1 MISKKTR
8 LTVGQ
13 NSGLSTASTVAGIA
27 GISALAATQ
36 SASAQSNFQALPGA
50 EFVIDQASGIARIT
64 YQGQM
69 YQVNAGHY
77 QINADG
83 SISISGEAAATVA
96 PGMTTTAVDTF
107 GMPVDSGVLDAS
119 ADSGFGFFSGDNLLI
134 GASILGV
141 AAAGVGGYFLY
152 QSLTDDDDSN
162 GGSSGGSS
170 GGGSTDSV
178 APTLSATAPTTVQ
191 AGERVTF
198 ELTASE
204 AITGFTS
211 SDVSVAGGELLSFTA
226 VSATRYDVEI
236 MIDNSTTAPSIT
248 IAAGA
253 FDDAAGND
261 NAEFSSAATRASV
274 QNTTLWLPDNAFT
287 TGAFDASGYS
297 NFAELQYVGTTLGGA
312 TDDTLS
318 VTGIANGMTIS
329 IGSSAFTSSDTLS
342 VAATTAASNITIALN
357 NTAGVD
363 IGTLNTGNITGEV
376 TLTSIGG
383 AANSIGTLTSS
394 ASIKI
399 DGGADTDTAQQLTV
413 SGVGTGV
420 SSIDASDFGAG
431 LIVSGVSATGTTITG
446 GNFADNLTGGT
457 GDDTINGGDGN
468 DTITGGAGA
477 DALTGGN
484 GADIFVFG
492 SGDTAFPT
500 DSNLDMIEDLNIADG
515 AEEDSVKIISSQG
528 QPVHEVYAT
537 GSAGDGNVANGKYS
551 FNTNFSGD
559 LNAAISDVKFAVG
572 GQSEKAVF
580 FEHNGNTYFFASHS
594 AGTSADDVLIDL
606 GNISITSMA
615 DDGAGVFT
623 FA

>member
-178 APTLSATAPTTVQ
+178 APTLSATAPATVQ

-261 NAEFSSAATRASV
+261 NAVFSSTATRASV

-287 TGAFDASGYS
+287 AGAFDASGYS
-297 NFAELQYVGTTLGGA
+297 NFAELRYVGSDISGA
-312 TDDTLS
+312 LS
-318 VTGIANGMTIS
+318 ITGIADDMMIS
-329 IGSSAFTSSDTLS
+329 LQSGATSTGNLALTS
-342 VAATTAASNITIALN
+342 TTADSDISVVLN
-357 NTAGVD
+357 NTGGVAL
-363 IGTLNTGNITGEV
+363 GTLDTDNITGTV

-394 ASIKI
+394 ASIEI
-399 DGGADTDTAQQLTV
+399 SGGADTDTAQQLTL

-420 SSIDASDFGAG
+420 SSIDATGFGAV
-431 LIVSGVSATGTTITG
+431 LNISGVSATDTTIIG
-446 GNFADNLTGGT
+446 GTAADNLEGGA
-457 GDDTINGGDGN
+457 GN
-468 DTITGGAGA
+468 DTIRGGDGTDTIIGGDGTDQLSGDGGQDTFVFGAGSTGTRIQDEYDTINDLTIGSGA
-477 DALTGGN
+477 DADLIEVAGHTAMSGSLYN
-484 GADIFVFG
+484 FTTAPADLF
-492 SGDTAFPT
+492 
-500 DSNLDMIEDLNIADG
+500 
-515 AEEDSVKIISSQG
+515 Q
-528 QPVHEVYAT
+528 
-537 GSAGDGNVANGKYS
+537 
-551 FNTNFSGD
+551 
-559 LNAAISDVKFAVG
+559 AISEIRYAVLASDQDDQATVFSIDNAFYFYASFAHD
-572 GQSEKAVF
+572 SI
-580 FEHNGNTYFFASHS
+580 S
-594 AGTSADDVLIDL
+594 DDVLVMLDVEGDADILSMSNPSADL
-606 GNISITSMA
+606 
-615 DDGAGVFT
+615 
-623 FA
+623 FAFSDV

>member
-287 TGAFDASGYS
+287 AGAFDASGYS
-297 NFAELQYVGTTLGGA
+297 NFAELRYVGSDISGA
-312 TDDTLS
+312 LS
-318 VTGIANGMTIS
+318 ITGIADDMMIS
-329 IGSSAFTSSDTLS
+329 LQSGATSTGNLALTS
-342 VAATTAASNITIALN
+342 TTADSDISVVLN
-357 NTAGVD
+357 NTGGVD
-363 IGTLNTGNITGEV
+363 LGTLDTDNITGTV

-394 ASIKI
+394 ASIEI
-399 DGGADTDTAQQLTV
+399 SGGADTDTAQQLTL

-420 SSIDASDFGAG
+420 SSIDATGFGAV
-431 LIVSGVSATGTTITG
+431 LNISGVSATDTTIIG
-446 GNFADNLTGGT
+446 GTAADNLEGGA
-457 GDDTINGGDGN
+457 GN
-468 DTITGGAGA
+468 DTIRGGDGTDTIIGGDGTDQLSGDGGQDTFVFGAGSTGTRIQDEYDTINDLTIGSGA
-477 DALTGGN
+477 DADLIEVAGHTAMSGSLYN
-484 GADIFVFG
+484 FTTAPADLF
-492 SGDTAFPT
+492 
-500 DSNLDMIEDLNIADG
+500 
-515 AEEDSVKIISSQG
+515 Q
-528 QPVHEVYAT
+528 
-537 GSAGDGNVANGKYS
+537 
-551 FNTNFSGD
+551 
-559 LNAAISDVKFAVG
+559 AISEIRYAVLASDQNNQATVFSIDNAFYFYASFAHDNI
-572 GQSEKAVF
+572 S
-580 FEHNGNTYFFASHS
+580 
-594 AGTSADDVLIDL
+594 DDVLVMLDVEGDADILSMSNPSADL
-606 GNISITSMA
+606 
-615 DDGAGVFT
+615 
-623 FA
+623 FAFSDV

>member
-27 GISALAATQ
+27 GISVLAATQ

-119 ADSGFGFFSGDNLLI
+119 ADNGFGFFSGNNLLI

-152 QSLTDDDDSN
+152 QSLTDDDESD
-162 GGSSGGSS
+162 GGSS

-178 APTLSATAPTTVQ
+178 APTLSATAPATVQ

-211 SDVSVAGGELLSFTA
+211 SDVSIAGGELLSFTA

-236 MIDNSTTAPSIT
+236 MVDNSTTAPSIT

-287 TGAFDASGYS
+287 AGAFDASGYS
-297 NFAELQYVGTTLGGA
+297 NFAELRYVGSDISGA
-312 TDDTLS
+312 LS
-318 VTGIANGMTIS
+318 ITGIADDMMIS
-329 IGSSAFTSSDTLS
+329 LQSGASSTGNLTLS
-342 VAATTAASNITIALN
+342 STTADSDISVVLSNTGGVAL
-357 NTAGVD
+357 
-363 IGTLNTGNITGEV
+363 GTLDTDNITGTV

-394 ASIKI
+394 ASIVI
-399 DGGADTDTAQQLTV
+399 SGGADTDTAQQLTV

-420 SSIDASDFGAG
+420 SSIDAAGFGAV
-431 LIVSGVSATGTTITG
+431 LNVSGVSATDTTIIG
-446 GNFADNLTGGT
+446 GTAADNLEGGA
-457 GDDTINGGDGN
+457 GDDTIRGGDGT
-468 DTITGGAGA
+468 DTIIGG
-477 DALTGGN
+477 GGTDQLY
-484 GADIFVFG
+484 GDGGQDTFVFG
-492 SGDTAFPT
+492 AGSTGTRIQDEYDTINDLTIGSSADADLIEVTGHTAMSG
-500 DSNLDMIEDLNIADG
+500 SL
-515 AEEDSVKIISSQG
+515 
-528 QPVHEVYAT
+528 
-537 GSAGDGNVANGKYS
+537 YS
-551 FNTNFSGD
+551 FTTAPAD
-559 LNAAISDVKFAVG
+559 LFQAISEIRYAVLASDQDDQATVFSIDNAFYFYASFAHDNI
-572 GQSEKAVF
+572 S
-580 FEHNGNTYFFASHS
+580 
-594 AGTSADDVLIDL
+594 DDVLVMLDVEGDADILSISSPSADL
-606 GNISITSMA
+606 
-615 DDGAGVFT
+615 
-623 FA
+623 FAFSDV

>member
-8 LTVGQ
+8 LTVGK
-13 NSGLSTASTVAGIA
+13 NNALSAASTAAGIA

-83 SISISGEAAATVA
+83 SISISSEAAATVA

-119 ADSGFGFFSGDNLLI
+119 ADNGFGFFSGDNLLI

-162 GGSSGGSS
+162 GGSS

-236 MIDNSTTAPSIT
+236 MVDNSTTAPSIT

-261 NAEFSSAATRASV
+261 NAVFSSAATRASV

-287 TGAFDASGYS
+287 AGTFDASGYS
-297 NFAELQYVGTTLGGA
+297 NFAELRYVGSDISGA
-312 TDDTLS
+312 LS
-318 VTGIANGMTIS
+318 ITGIADDMMIS
-329 IGSSAFTSSDTLS
+329 LQSGATSTGNLALTS
-342 VAATTAASNITIALN
+342 TTADSDVSVVLN
-357 NTAGVD
+357 NTGGVAL
-363 IGTLNTGNITGEV
+363 GTLDTDNITGTV

-394 ASIKI
+394 ASIEI
-399 DGGADTDTAQQLTV
+399 SGGADTDTAQQLTV

-420 SSIDASDFGAG
+420 SSIDAAGFGAV
-431 LIVSGVSATGTTITG
+431 LNVSGVSVTDTTIIG
-446 GNFADNLTGGT
+446 GTAADNLEGGA
-457 GDDTINGGDGN
+457 GDDTIRGGDGT
-468 DTITGGAGA
+468 DTIIGGDGTDQLSGDGGQDTFVFGAGSTGTRIQDEYDTINDLTIGGGA
-477 DALTGGN
+477 DADLIEVAGHT
-484 GADIFVFG
+484 AMSG
-492 SGDTAFPT
+492 S
-500 DSNLDMIEDLNIADG
+500 L
-515 AEEDSVKIISSQG
+515 
-528 QPVHEVYAT
+528 
-537 GSAGDGNVANGKYS
+537 YS
-551 FNTNFSGD
+551 FTTAPAD
-559 LNAAISDVKFAVG
+559 LFQAISEIRYAVLASDQDDQATVFSIDNAFYFYASFAHDNI
-572 GQSEKAVF
+572 S
-580 FEHNGNTYFFASHS
+580 
-594 AGTSADDVLIDL
+594 DDVLVMLDVEGDADILSVSSPSADL
-606 GNISITSMA
+606 
-615 DDGAGVFT
+615 
-623 FA
+623 FAFSVTCKTGQ

>member
-8 LTVGQ
+8 LTVGK
-13 NSGLSTASTVAGIA
+13 NNALSATSTAAGIA

-83 SISISGEAAATVA
+83 SISISSEAAATVA

-119 ADSGFGFFSGDNLLI
+119 ADNGFGFFSGDNLLI

-162 GGSSGGSS
+162 GGSS

-236 MIDNSTTAPSIT
+236 MVDNSTTAPSIT

-261 NAEFSSAATRASV
+261 NAVFSSAATRASV

-287 TGAFDASGYS
+287 AGTFDASGYS
-297 NFAELQYVGTTLGGA
+297 NFAELRYVGSDISGA
-312 TDDTLS
+312 LS
-318 VTGIANGMTIS
+318 ITGIADDMMIS
-329 IGSSAFTSSDTLS
+329 LQSGATSTGNLALTS
-342 VAATTAASNITIALN
+342 TTADSDVSVVLN
-357 NTAGVD
+357 NTGGVAL
-363 IGTLNTGNITGEV
+363 GTLDTDNITGTV

-394 ASIKI
+394 ASIEI
-399 DGGADTDTAQQLTV
+399 SGGADTDTAQQLTV

-420 SSIDASDFGAG
+420 SSIDAAGFGAV
-431 LIVSGVSATGTTITG
+431 LNVSGVSVTDTTIIG
-446 GNFADNLTGGT
+446 GTAADNLEGGA
-457 GDDTINGGDGN
+457 GDDTIRGGDGT
-468 DTITGGAGA
+468 DTIIGGDGTDQLSGDGGQDTFVFGAGSTGTRIQDEYDTINDLTIGGGA
-477 DALTGGN
+477 DADLIEVAGHT
-484 GADIFVFG
+484 AMSG
-492 SGDTAFPT
+492 S
-500 DSNLDMIEDLNIADG
+500 L
-515 AEEDSVKIISSQG
+515 
-528 QPVHEVYAT
+528 
-537 GSAGDGNVANGKYS
+537 YS
-551 FNTNFSGD
+551 FTTAPAD
-559 LNAAISDVKFAVG
+559 LFQAISEIRYAVLASDQDDQATVFSIDNAFYFYASFAHDNI
-572 GQSEKAVF
+572 S
-580 FEHNGNTYFFASHS
+580 
-594 AGTSADDVLIDL
+594 DDVLVMLDVEGDADILSVSSPSADL
-606 GNISITSMA
+606 
-615 DDGAGVFT
+615 
-623 FA
+623 FAFSDV

>member
-1 MISKKTR
+1 MIRKKTR

-13 NSGLSTASTVAGIA
+13 NSGLSATSTAAGIA
-27 GISALAATQ
+27 GISVLAATQ
-36 SASAQSNFQALPGA
+36 SAGAQSNFQALPGA

-96 PGMTTTAVDTF
+96 PGMATTAVDTF

-119 ADSGFGFFSGDNLLI
+119 ADNGFGLFSGDNLLI

-152 QSLTDDDDSN
+152 QSLTDDEDDSA
-162 GGSSGGSS
+162 SDGGSS

-178 APTLSATAPTTVQ
+178 APTLTATAPTTVQ

-236 MIDNSTTAPSIT
+236 MVDNSTTAPGIT

-253 FDDAAGND
+253 FEDAAGND
-261 NAEFSSAATRASV
+261 NAVFSDAATRASV

-287 TGAFDASGYS
+287 AGAFDASGYS
-297 NFAELQYVGTTLGGA
+297 NFAELRYVGSDISGALSIEGIADGMMISLQSGA
-312 TDDTLS
+312 TS
-318 VTGIANGMTIS
+318 TGNLALT
-329 IGSSAFTSSDTLS
+329 A
-342 VAATTAASNITIALN
+342 TAADSDISVVLN
-357 NTAGVD
+357 NTGGVALGSLD
-363 IGTLNTGNITGEV
+363 TDNITGTV

-394 ASIKI
+394 ASIVI
-399 DGGADTDTAQQLTV
+399 DGGTDTDTAQQLTV

-420 SSIDASDFGAG
+420 SSIDATGFAAVLD
-431 LIVSGVSATGTTITG
+431 ISGVSATDTTIVG
-446 GNFADNLTGGT
+446 GTAADNLTGGD
-457 GDDTINGGDGN
+457 GDDTIRGGDGT
-468 DTITGGAGA
+468 DTIIGGDGT
-477 DALTGGN
+477 DQLYGDGGQ
-484 GADIFVFG
+484 DTFVFG
-492 SGDTAFPT
+492 AGSTGTRIQDEFDTINDLTIGSGADVDRIEVTGHTAMSGT
-500 DSNLDMIEDLNIADG
+500 L
-515 AEEDSVKIISSQG
+515 
-528 QPVHEVYAT
+528 
-537 GSAGDGNVANGKYS
+537 YS
-551 FNTNFSGD
+551 FTTAPAD
-559 LNAAISDVKFAVG
+559 LFQAISEIRYAVLASDQDDQATVFSIDNAFYFYASFAHD
-572 GQSEKAVF
+572 SI
-580 FEHNGNTYFFASHS
+580 S
-594 AGTSADDVLIDL
+594 DDVLVMLDVEGDADIVSVSSPSADL
-606 GNISITSMA
+606 
-615 DDGAGVFT
+615 
-623 FA
+623 FAFDV

>member
-27 GISALAATQ
+27 GISVLAATQ

-119 ADSGFGFFSGDNLLI
+119 ADNGFGFFSGNNLLI

-152 QSLTDDDDSN
+152 QSLTDDDESD
-162 GGSSGGSS
+162 GGSS

-178 APTLSATAPTTVQ
+178 APTLSATAPATVQ

-211 SDVSVAGGELLSFTA
+211 SDVSIAGGELLSFTA

-236 MIDNSTTAPSIT
+236 MVDNSTTAPSIT

-287 TGAFDASGYS
+287 AGAFDASGYS
-297 NFAELQYVGTTLGGA
+297 NFAELRYVGSDISGA
-312 TDDTLS
+312 LS
-318 VTGIANGMTIS
+318 ITGIADDMMIS
-329 IGSSAFTSSDTLS
+329 LQSGASSTGNLTLS
-342 VAATTAASNITIALN
+342 STTADSDISVVLSNTGGVAL
-357 NTAGVD
+357 
-363 IGTLNTGNITGEV
+363 GTLDTDNITGTV

-394 ASIKI
+394 ASIEI
-399 DGGADTDTAQQLTV
+399 SGGADTDTAQQLTV

-420 SSIDASDFGAG
+420 SSIDAAGFGAV
-431 LIVSGVSATGTTITG
+431 LNVSGVSATDTTIIG
-446 GNFADNLTGGT
+446 GTAADNLEGGA
-457 GDDTINGGDGN
+457 GDDTIRGGDGT
-468 DTITGGAGA
+468 DTIIGG
-477 DALTGGN
+477 GGTDQLY
-484 GADIFVFG
+484 GDGGQDTFVFG
-492 SGDTAFPT
+492 AGSTGTRIQDEYDTINDLTIGSSADADLIEVTGHTAMSG
-500 DSNLDMIEDLNIADG
+500 SL
-515 AEEDSVKIISSQG
+515 
-528 QPVHEVYAT
+528 
-537 GSAGDGNVANGKYS
+537 YS
-551 FNTNFSGD
+551 FTTAPAD
-559 LNAAISDVKFAVG
+559 LFQAISEIRYAVLASDQDDQATVFSIDNAFYFYASFAHDNI
-572 GQSEKAVF
+572 S
-580 FEHNGNTYFFASHS
+580 
-594 AGTSADDVLIDL
+594 DDVLVMLDVEGDADILSISSPSADL
-606 GNISITSMA
+606 
-615 DDGAGVFT
+615 
-623 FA
+623 FAFSDV

>member
-178 APTLSATAPTTVQ
+178 APTLSATAPATVQ

-261 NAEFSSAATRASV
+261 NAVFSSTATRASV

-287 TGAFDASGYS
+287 AGAFDASGYS
-297 NFAELQYVGTTLGGA
+297 NFAELRYVGSDISGA
-312 TDDTLS
+312 LS
-318 VTGIANGMTIS
+318 ITGIADDMMIS
-329 IGSSAFTSSDTLS
+329 LQSGASSTGNLTLS
-342 VAATTAASNITIALN
+342 STTADSDISVVLN
-357 NTAGVD
+357 NTGGVD
-363 IGTLNTGNITGEV
+363 LGTLDTDNITGTV

-394 ASIKI
+394 ASIEI
-399 DGGADTDTAQQLTV
+399 SGGADTDTAQQLTL

-420 SSIDASDFGAG
+420 SSIDATGFGAV
-431 LIVSGVSATGTTITG
+431 LNISGVSATDTTIIG
-446 GNFADNLTGGT
+446 GTAADNLEGGA
-457 GDDTINGGDGN
+457 GN
-468 DTITGGAGA
+468 DTIRGGDGTDTIIGGDGTDQLYGDGGQDTFVFGAGSTGTRIQDEYDTINDLTIGSGA
-477 DALTGGN
+477 DADLIEVAGHT
-484 GADIFVFG
+484 AMSG
-492 SGDTAFPT
+492 S
-500 DSNLDMIEDLNIADG
+500 L
-515 AEEDSVKIISSQG
+515 
-528 QPVHEVYAT
+528 
-537 GSAGDGNVANGKYS
+537 YS
-551 FNTNFSGD
+551 FTTAPAD
-559 LNAAISDVKFAVG
+559 LFQAISEIRYAVLASDQDDQATVFSIDNAFYFYASFAHDNI
-572 GQSEKAVF
+572 S
-580 FEHNGNTYFFASHS
+580 
-594 AGTSADDVLIDL
+594 DDVLVMLDVEGDADILSMSNPSADL
-606 GNISITSMA
+606 
-615 DDGAGVFT
+615 
-623 FA
+623 FAFSDV

>member
-1 MISKKTR
+1 
-8 LTVGQ
+8 
-13 NSGLSTASTVAGIA
+13 
-27 GISALAATQ
+27 
-36 SASAQSNFQALPGA
+36 
-50 EFVIDQASGIARIT
+50 
-64 YQGQM
+64 M

-83 SISISGEAAATVA
+83 SISISSEAAATVA

-119 ADSGFGFFSGDNLLI
+119 ADNGFGFFSGDNLLI

-162 GGSSGGSS
+162 GGSS

-236 MIDNSTTAPSIT
+236 MVDNSTTAPSIT

-261 NAEFSSAATRASV
+261 NAVFSSAATRASV

-287 TGAFDASGYS
+287 AGTFDASGYS
-297 NFAELQYVGTTLGGA
+297 NFAELRYVGSDISGA
-312 TDDTLS
+312 LS
-318 VTGIANGMTIS
+318 ITGIADDMMIS
-329 IGSSAFTSSDTLS
+329 LQSGATSTGNLALTS
-342 VAATTAASNITIALN
+342 TTADSDVSVVLN
-357 NTAGVD
+357 NTGGVAL
-363 IGTLNTGNITGEV
+363 GTLDTDNITGTV

-394 ASIKI
+394 ASIEI
-399 DGGADTDTAQQLTV
+399 SGGADTDTAQQLTV

-420 SSIDASDFGAG
+420 SSIDAAGFGAV
-431 LIVSGVSATGTTITG
+431 LNVSGVSVTDTTIIG
-446 GNFADNLTGGT
+446 GTAADNLEGGA
-457 GDDTINGGDGN
+457 GDDTIRGGDGT
-468 DTITGGAGA
+468 DTIIGGDGTDQLSGDGGQDTFVFGAGSTGTRIQDEYDTINDLTIGGGA
-477 DALTGGN
+477 DADLIEVAGHT
-484 GADIFVFG
+484 AMSG
-492 SGDTAFPT
+492 S
-500 DSNLDMIEDLNIADG
+500 L
-515 AEEDSVKIISSQG
+515 
-528 QPVHEVYAT
+528 
-537 GSAGDGNVANGKYS
+537 YS
-551 FNTNFSGD
+551 FTTAPAD
-559 LNAAISDVKFAVG
+559 LFQAISEIRYAVLASDQDDQATVFSIDNAFYFYASFAHDNI
-572 GQSEKAVF
+572 S
-580 FEHNGNTYFFASHS
+580 
-594 AGTSADDVLIDL
+594 DDVLVMLDVEGDADILSVSSPSADL
-606 GNISITSMA
+606 
-615 DDGAGVFT
+615 
-623 FA
+623 FAFSDV

>member
-27 GISALAATQ
+27 GISVLAATQ

-119 ADSGFGFFSGDNLLI
+119 ADNGFRLFSSDNLLI

-152 QSLTDDDDSN
+152 QSLTDDDDSD

-211 SDVSVAGGELLSFTA
+211 SDVSIAGGELLSFTA

-287 TGAFDASGYS
+287 AGAFDASGYS
-297 NFAELQYVGTTLGGA
+297 NFAELRYVGSDISGA
-312 TDDTLS
+312 LS
-318 VTGIANGMTIS
+318 ITGIADDMMIS
-329 IGSSAFTSSDTLS
+329 LQSGATNTGNLALTS
-342 VAATTAASNITIALN
+342 TTADSDISVVLN
-357 NTAGVD
+357 NTGGVD
-363 IGTLNTGNITGEV
+363 LGTLDTDNITGTV
-376 TLTSIGG
+376 TLISIGG

-394 ASIKI
+394 ASIVI
-399 DGGADTDTAQQLTV
+399 SGGADTDTAQQLTV

-420 SSIDASDFGAG
+420 SSIDATGFGAV
-431 LIVSGVSATGTTITG
+431 LNVSGVSATDTTIVG
-446 GNFADNLTGGT
+446 GTAADNLEGGA
-457 GDDTINGGDGN
+457 GN
-468 DTITGGAGA
+468 DTIRGGDGTDTIIGGDGTDQLSGDGGQDTFVFGAGSTGTRIQDEYDTINDLTIGSGA
-477 DALTGGN
+477 DADLIEVAGHT
-484 GADIFVFG
+484 AMSG
-492 SGDTAFPT
+492 S
-500 DSNLDMIEDLNIADG
+500 L
-515 AEEDSVKIISSQG
+515 
-528 QPVHEVYAT
+528 
-537 GSAGDGNVANGKYS
+537 YS
-551 FNTNFSGD
+551 FTTAPAD
-559 LNAAISDVKFAVG
+559 LFQAISEIRYAVLASDQDDQAPVFSIDNAFYFYASFAHD
-572 GQSEKAVF
+572 SI
-580 FEHNGNTYFFASHS
+580 S
-594 AGTSADDVLIDL
+594 DDVLVMLDVEGDADILSMSSPSADL
-606 GNISITSMA
+606 
-615 DDGAGVFT
+615 
-623 FA
+623 FAFSDV

>member
-13 NSGLSTASTVAGIA
+13 NNALSATSTAAGIA

-83 SISISGEAAATVA
+83 SISISSEAAATVA

-119 ADSGFGFFSGDNLLI
+119 ADNGFGFFSGDNLLI

-162 GGSSGGSS
+162 GGSS

-236 MIDNSTTAPSIT
+236 MVDNSTTAPSIT

-261 NAEFSSAATRASV
+261 NAVFSSAATRASV

-287 TGAFDASGYS
+287 AGTFDASGYS
-297 NFAELQYVGTTLGGA
+297 NFAELRYVGSDISGA
-312 TDDTLS
+312 LS
-318 VTGIANGMTIS
+318 ITGIADDMMIS
-329 IGSSAFTSSDTLS
+329 LQSGATSTGNLALTS
-342 VAATTAASNITIALN
+342 TTADSDVSVVLN
-357 NTAGVD
+357 NTGGVAL
-363 IGTLNTGNITGEV
+363 GTLDTDNITGTV

-394 ASIKI
+394 ASIEI
-399 DGGADTDTAQQLTV
+399 SGGADTDTAQQLTV

-420 SSIDASDFGAG
+420 SSIDAAGFGAV
-431 LIVSGVSATGTTITG
+431 LNVSGVSVTDTTIIG
-446 GNFADNLTGGT
+446 GTAADNLEGGA
-457 GDDTINGGDGN
+457 GDDTIRGGDGT
-468 DTITGGAGA
+468 DTIIGGDGTDQLSGDGGQDTFVFGAGSTGTRIQDEYDTINDLTIGGGA
-477 DALTGGN
+477 DADLIEVAGHT
-484 GADIFVFG
+484 AMSG
-492 SGDTAFPT
+492 S
-500 DSNLDMIEDLNIADG
+500 L
-515 AEEDSVKIISSQG
+515 
-528 QPVHEVYAT
+528 
-537 GSAGDGNVANGKYS
+537 YS
-551 FNTNFSGD
+551 FTTAPAD
-559 LNAAISDVKFAVG
+559 LFQAISEIRYAVLASDQDDQATVFSIDNAFYFYASFAHDNI
-572 GQSEKAVF
+572 S
-580 FEHNGNTYFFASHS
+580 
-594 AGTSADDVLIDL
+594 DDVLVMLDVEGDADILSVSSPSADL
-606 GNISITSMA
+606 
-615 DDGAGVFT
+615 
-623 FA
+623 FAFSDV

>member
-13 NSGLSTASTVAGIA
+13 NNALSATSTAAGIA

-83 SISISGEAAATVA
+83 SISISAEAAATVA

-119 ADSGFGFFSGDNLLI
+119 ADNGFGFFSGDNLLI

-152 QSLTDDDDSN
+152 QSLTDDDDSD

-226 VSATRYDVEI
+226 VSATRYDVDI

-261 NAEFSSAATRASV
+261 NAVFSSAATRASV

-287 TGAFDASGYS
+287 AGAFDASGYS
-297 NFAELQYVGTTLGGA
+297 NFAELRYVGSDISGA
-312 TDDTLS
+312 LS
-318 VTGIANGMTIS
+318 ITGIADDMMIS
-329 IGSSAFTSSDTLS
+329 LQSGATSTGNLALTS
-342 VAATTAASNITIALN
+342 TTADSDISVVLN
-357 NTAGVD
+357 NTGGVAL
-363 IGTLNTGNITGEV
+363 GTLDTDNITGTV
-376 TLTSIGG
+376 TLNSIGG

-394 ASIKI
+394 ASIEI
-399 DGGADTDTAQQLTV
+399 SGGADTDTAQQLTV

-420 SSIDASDFGAG
+420 SSIDATGFGAV
-431 LIVSGVSATGTTITG
+431 LNVSGVSATDTTIIG
-446 GNFADNLTGGT
+446 GTAADNLEGGA
-457 GDDTINGGDGN
+457 GDDTIRGGDGT
-468 DTITGGAGA
+468 DTIIGGDGTDQLYGDGGQDTFVFGAGSTGTRIQDEYDTINDLTIGSGA
-477 DALTGGN
+477 DADLIEVAGHT
-484 GADIFVFG
+484 AMSG
-492 SGDTAFPT
+492 S
-500 DSNLDMIEDLNIADG
+500 L
-515 AEEDSVKIISSQG
+515 
-528 QPVHEVYAT
+528 
-537 GSAGDGNVANGKYS
+537 YS
-551 FNTNFSGD
+551 FTTAPAD
-559 LNAAISDVKFAVG
+559 LFQAISEIRYAVLASD
-572 GQSEKAVF
+572 QDDQATVF
-580 FEHNGNTYFFASHS
+580 SIDNAFYFYASFGHDDIS
-594 AGTSADDVLIDL
+594 DDVLVMLDVEGDADILSMSSPSADL
-606 GNISITSMA
+606 
-615 DDGAGVFT
+615 
-623 FA
+623 FAFSDV

>member
-119 ADSGFGFFSGDNLLI
+119 ADNGGGFFSGNNLLI

-226 VSATRYDVEI
+226 ASATRYDVEI

-287 TGAFDASGYS
+287 AGTFEASGYS
-297 NFAELQYVGTTLGGA
+297 NFAELRYVGSDISGA
-312 TDDTLS
+312 LS
-318 VTGIANGMTIS
+318 ITGIADDMMIS
-329 IGSSAFTSSDTLS
+329 LQSGASSTGNLTLS
-342 VAATTAASNITIALN
+342 STTADSDISVVLN
-357 NTAGVD
+357 NTGGVD
-363 IGTLNTGNITGEV
+363 LGTLDTDNITGTV

-394 ASIKI
+394 ASIEI
-399 DGGADTDTAQQLTV
+399 SGGADTDTAQQLTL

-420 SSIDASDFGAG
+420 SSIDATGFGAV
-431 LIVSGVSATGTTITG
+431 LNISGVSATDTTIIG
-446 GNFADNLTGGT
+446 GTAADNLEGGA
-457 GDDTINGGDGN
+457 GN
-468 DTITGGAGA
+468 DTIRGGDGTDTIIGGGGTDQLSGDGGQDTFVFGTGSTGTRIQDEYDTINDLTIGSGA
-477 DALTGGN
+477 DADLIEVAGHT
-484 GADIFVFG
+484 AMSG
-492 SGDTAFPT
+492 S
-500 DSNLDMIEDLNIADG
+500 L
-515 AEEDSVKIISSQG
+515 
-528 QPVHEVYAT
+528 
-537 GSAGDGNVANGKYS
+537 YS
-551 FNTNFSGD
+551 FTTAPAD
-559 LNAAISDVKFAVG
+559 LFQAISEIRYAVLANDQDDQATVFSIDNAFYFYASFAHDNI
-572 GQSEKAVF
+572 S
-580 FEHNGNTYFFASHS
+580 
-594 AGTSADDVLIDL
+594 DDVLVMLDVDGDADILSMSNPSADL
-606 GNISITSMA
+606 
-615 DDGAGVFT
+615 
-623 FA
+623 FAFSDV

>member
-119 ADSGFGFFSGDNLLI
+119 ADNGGGFFSGNNLLI

-287 TGAFDASGYS
+287 AGTFDASGYS
-297 NFAELQYVGTTLGGA
+297 NFAELRYVGSDISGA
-312 TDDTLS
+312 LS
-318 VTGIANGMTIS
+318 ITGIADDMMIS
-329 IGSSAFTSSDTLS
+329 LQSGATNTGNLALTS
-342 VAATTAASNITIALN
+342 TTADSDISVVLN
-357 NTAGVD
+357 NTGGVAL
-363 IGTLNTGNITGEV
+363 GTLDTDNITGTV

-394 ASIKI
+394 ASIEI
-399 DGGADTDTAQQLTV
+399 SGGADTDTAQQLTL

-420 SSIDASDFGAG
+420 SSIDATGFGAV
-431 LIVSGVSATGTTITG
+431 LNISGVSATDTTIIG
-446 GNFADNLTGGT
+446 GTAADNLEGGA
-457 GDDTINGGDGN
+457 GN
-468 DTITGGAGA
+468 DTIRGGDGTDTIIGGDGTDQLYGDGGQDTFVFGAGSTGTRIQDEYDTINDLTIGSGA
-477 DALTGGN
+477 DADLIEVAGHT
-484 GADIFVFG
+484 AMSG
-492 SGDTAFPT
+492 S
-500 DSNLDMIEDLNIADG
+500 L
-515 AEEDSVKIISSQG
+515 
-528 QPVHEVYAT
+528 
-537 GSAGDGNVANGKYS
+537 YS
-551 FNTNFSGD
+551 FTTAPAD
-559 LNAAISDVKFAVG
+559 LFQAISEIRYAVLASDQDDQATVFSIDNAFYFYASFAHDNI
-572 GQSEKAVF
+572 S
-580 FEHNGNTYFFASHS
+580 
-594 AGTSADDVLIDL
+594 DDVLVMLDVEGDADILSMSNPSADL
-606 GNISITSMA
+606 
-615 DDGAGVFT
+615 
-623 FA
+623 FAFSDV

>member
-178 APTLSATAPTTVQ
+178 APTLSATAPATVQ
-191 AGERVTF
+191 PGERVTF

-261 NAEFSSAATRASV
+261 NAVFSSTATRASV

-287 TGAFDASGYS
+287 AGAFDASGYS
-297 NFAELQYVGTTLGGA
+297 NFAELRYVGSDISGA
-312 TDDTLS
+312 LS
-318 VTGIANGMTIS
+318 ITGIADDMMIS
-329 IGSSAFTSSDTLS
+329 LQSGATSTGNLALTS
-342 VAATTAASNITIALN
+342 TTADSDISVVLN
-357 NTAGVD
+357 NTGGVD
-363 IGTLNTGNITGEV
+363 LGTLDTDNITGTV

-394 ASIKI
+394 ASIVI
-399 DGGADTDTAQQLTV
+399 SGGADTDTAQQLTV

-420 SSIDASDFGAG
+420 SSIDATGFGAV
-431 LIVSGVSATGTTITG
+431 LNVSGVSATNTTIIG
-446 GNFADNLTGGT
+446 GTAADNLEGGA
-457 GDDTINGGDGN
+457 GN
-468 DTITGGAGA
+468 DTIRGGDGTDTIIGGDGTDQLYGDGGQDTFVFGAGSTGTRIQDEYDTINDLTIGSGA
-477 DALTGGN
+477 DADLIEVAGHT
-484 GADIFVFG
+484 AMSG
-492 SGDTAFPT
+492 S
-500 DSNLDMIEDLNIADG
+500 L
-515 AEEDSVKIISSQG
+515 
-528 QPVHEVYAT
+528 
-537 GSAGDGNVANGKYS
+537 YS
-551 FNTNFSGD
+551 FTTAPAD
-559 LNAAISDVKFAVG
+559 LFQAISEIRYAVLASDQDDQATVFSIDNAFYFYASFAHDNI
-572 GQSEKAVF
+572 S
-580 FEHNGNTYFFASHS
+580 
-594 AGTSADDVLIDL
+594 DDVLVMLDVEGDADILSMSNPSADL
-606 GNISITSMA
+606 
-615 DDGAGVFT
+615 
-623 FA
+623 FAFSDV